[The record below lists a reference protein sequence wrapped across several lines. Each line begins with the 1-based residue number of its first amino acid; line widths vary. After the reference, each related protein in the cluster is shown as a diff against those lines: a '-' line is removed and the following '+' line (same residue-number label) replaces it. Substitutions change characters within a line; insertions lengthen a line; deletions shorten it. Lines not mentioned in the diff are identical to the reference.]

1 MSDTCR
7 ICIEMS
13 FEGTIKSLYEAA
25 RPSFQVLALELQR
38 FIASTNDTTAIAKAA
53 DLAQKSGQIAASI
66 TTQAVEEFYFYYV
79 TRGAYAA
86 LGSGMYQEG
95 YRNQNLTA
103 AIGLCRQLTAE
114 NGLTCPEA
122 TDVTLE
128 EAEAA
133 MLRHADSDFSSVSTA
148 GSPLPFWDK
157 ADGTGE
163 LFKGNSPVGGSGVDM
178 SADIR
183 SLFAYINVT
192 HYGQDGW
199 SPLYGASGFADP
211 TNPLFTAVVE
221 RNPIF
226 RCVFFQTE
234 SDF

>member
-38 FIASTNDTTAIAKAA
+38 FIASTNETTAIAKAA
-53 DLAQKSGQIAASI
+53 DLAQKSGQIAATI

-86 LGSGMYQEG
+86 LGPGLYQGG
-95 YRNQNLTA
+95 YKNLV
-103 AIGLCRQLTAE
+103 GLCRQQPDTP
-114 NGLTCPEA
+114 GLTCPEA
-122 TDVTLE
+122 TEVTSE

-133 MLRHADSDFSSVSTA
+133 LLRHADSDFSSVSTA

-192 HYGQDGW
+192 HYGQDAW

-211 TNPLFTAVVE
+211 TTPLFTAVVE

-226 RCVFFQTE
+226 RCVILKLKVLF
-234 SDF
+234 D